1 MYSDNYIKIA
11 GDRPSLDIKRNRETA
26 ASKKSEPK
34 SEDIKNARELG
45 RIIAEKFIGDARTA
59 EISDEGE
66 PSDFEML
73 IQRRLL
79 LSFTATVGFEQY
91 CADDSLAGIAQKS
104 FIDTVK
110 KTDLELYNSSSDTGA
125 FSFYYV
131 AYRRGSEIDR
141 RMGQTFAMLCAHDGD
156 PVYQELGEALYCW
169 FISTVKKTAQ
179 KLNLI

>member
-1 MYSDNYIKIA
+1 MYSDNDIKIA

-66 PSDFEML
+66 LSDFEML

>member
-1 MYSDNYIKIA
+1 MYSDNDIKIA

-26 ASKKSEPK
+26 AFKKSEPK

-110 KTDLELYNSSSDTGA
+110 KTDIELYNSSSDTGA